1 MSTKAK
7 SIIHL
12 TWIVLND
19 SLFKRRE
26 TLIVNFMI
34 PTLQGSYKT
43 CRRDCN
49 SFWTSF
55 FLGIEQTLGVG
66 VPVIVHGHNIGLIQH
81 FFKNFLVYS
90 SATLHTSFFF
100 WNAGHTTHYFNWC
113 IFTISWDY
121 GISSW
126 MLIHLI
132 AADQSRT
139 YFFSD
144 LNWCL
149 EGPI

>member
-1 MSTKAK
+1 MYD
-7 SIIHL
+7 
-12 TWIVLND
+12 N
-19 SLFKRRE
+19 LFKRRE

-34 PTLQGSYKT
+34 PTLQGSYKS

-49 SFWTSF
+49 SFWSSF

-81 FFKNFLVYS
+81 FFKNFLLYS
-90 SATLHTSFFF
+90 SATLHPSFFF
-100 WNAGHTTHYFNWC
+100 QTPTTPLITLTDVLSLFHE
-113 IFTISWDY
+113 TISPW
-121 GISSW
+121 I
-126 MLIHLI
+126 LIHLI

-144 LNWCL
+144 LN
-149 EGPI
+149 